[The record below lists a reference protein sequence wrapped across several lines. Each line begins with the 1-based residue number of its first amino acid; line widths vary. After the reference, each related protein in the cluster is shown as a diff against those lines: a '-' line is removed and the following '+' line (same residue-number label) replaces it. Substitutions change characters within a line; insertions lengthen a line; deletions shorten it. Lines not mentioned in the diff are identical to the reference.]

1 MSLTTNGPRVQRLD
15 EIQAELKRQQL
26 DGWLLYDFRKSN
38 PGAQALIRPLLEG
51 NTASRR
57 VLLFIPAEG
66 TPTLAVHSIER
77 GSLRPDLPVNVVS
90 YASRGDFD
98 STLRGLLGGLSRVAM
113 EYSPGGDNP
122 YIGTVDAG
130 TIERVRAAGVEVVSS
145 GDVAQVLELWSQQ
158 QLDDHLTA
166 ADGVIAAKDAAFAF
180 LAERSRAGQSVTEV
194 EVQRVIEASFA
205 ESGLV
210 TGSSPNVSFGPHA
223 GDPHYHPLEGVRD
236 ATLQPG
242 DVVLID
248 LWAKVDSPNAPY
260 ADVTWMGVQGEPSP
274 RLQAVWEAVR
284 EARDAAFRTIAD
296 AYAQGRWPAGAEAD
310 RAARQVLEGAGL
322 GEAFTH
328 RTGHSL
334 GQRTT
339 HGSAAHLDDFE
350 TADTRLLM
358 PGLGLTIEPGA
369 YFPEWGVRSEI
380 NLYIGE
386 DGPLATTEL
395 QSDLELL

>member
-1 MSLTTNGPRVQRLD
+1 MSPQTQTPRIDRLN
-15 EIQAELKRQQL
+15 EIQAELRRQQL
-26 DGWLLYDFRKSN
+26 GGWLLYDFRRSN
-38 PGAQALIRPLLEG
+38 PGAQSLIRPLMEG

-57 VLLFIPAEG
+57 VLLFIPADG
-66 TPTLAVHSIER
+66 RPTLAVHSIER
-77 GSLRPDLPVNVVS
+77 GSLRDDLPVNVVS
-90 YASRGDFD
+90 YASREDFD
-98 STLRGLLGGLSRVAM
+98 ATLRSMVGGLARVAM

-130 TIERVRAAGVEVVSS
+130 TIERVRATGVEVVSS

-166 ADGVIAAKDAAFAF
+166 ADGVIYAKDAAFAF
-180 LAERSRAGQSVTEV
+180 LAERSRAGQPVTEV
-194 EVQRVIEASFA
+194 EVQELIEAKFA
-205 ESGLV
+205 EAGLV
-210 TGSSPNVSFGPHA
+210 TGSSPNVSFGAHA
-223 GDPHYHPLEGVRD
+223 GDPHYHPLKGVRD

-248 LWAKVDSPNAPY
+248 LWAKVDSPQAPY
-260 ADVTWMGVQGEPSP
+260 ADVTWMGVQGEPSA
-274 RLQAVWEAVR
+274 RLLEVWEAVK
-284 EARDAAFRTIAD
+284 EARDVAFRAIAA
-296 AYAQGRWPAGAEAD
+296 AYAEDRWPTGAEVD
-310 RAARQVLEGAGL
+310 RAARAVLVNAGL
-322 GEAFTH
+322 GDAFTH

-334 GQRTT
+334 GLRTT

-369 YFPEWGVRSEI
+369 YFPDFGVRSEI
-380 NLYIGE
+380 NLYVGD

>member
-1 MSLTTNGPRVQRLD
+1 MSLTNDAPRIQRLD
-15 EIQAELKRQQL
+15 RIQAELARQGL

-66 TPTLAVHSIER
+66 TPTLAVHSIEF
-77 GSLRPDLPVNVVS
+77 GSLRADLPVKAVS
-90 YASRGDFD
+90 YASREDFD
-98 STLRGLLGGLSRVAM
+98 ATLRAMVGGLSRVAM

-122 YIGTVDAG
+122 YFGTVDAG
-130 TIERVRAAGVEVVSS
+130 TIERVRATGVEVVSS
-145 GDVAQVLELWSQQ
+145 GDVAQVLELWTEQ

-180 LAERSRAGQSVTEV
+180 LAERSWAGERVTEV
-194 EVQRVIEASFA
+194 EVQRVIEAKFA
-205 ESGLV
+205 EAGLV
-210 TGSSPNVSFGPHA
+210 TGSSPNVSFGAHA

-236 ATLQPG
+236 AALEPG

-248 LWAKVDSPNAPY
+248 LWAKVDSPQAPY
-260 ADVTWMGVQGEPSP
+260 ADVTWMGVQGAPSA
-274 RLQAVWEAVR
+274 RLQEVWEAVR

-296 AYAQGRWPAGAEAD
+296 AYAAGRWPTGAEAD
-310 RAARQVLEGAGL
+310 RAARKVLVDAGL

-334 GQRTT
+334 GLHTT

-380 NLYIGE
+380 NLYIGD

>member
-1 MSLTTNGPRVQRLD
+1 MSLTNDAPRIQRLD
-15 EIQAELKRQQL
+15 RIQAELARQDL

-66 TPTLAVHSIER
+66 TPTLAVHSIEF
-77 GSLRPDLPVNVVS
+77 GSLRKDLPVKAVS
-90 YASRGDFD
+90 YASREDFD
-98 STLRGLLGGLSRVAM
+98 ATLRAMVGGLSRVAM

-130 TIERVRAAGVEVVSS
+130 TIERVRATGVEVVSS
-145 GDVAQVLELWSQQ
+145 GDVAQVLELWTEQ

-166 ADGVIAAKDAAFAF
+166 AEGVIAAKDAAFAF
-180 LAERSRAGQSVTEV
+180 LTERSRVGEQVTEV
-194 EVQRVIEASFA
+194 EVQRVIEAKFA
-205 ESGLV
+205 EAGLV
-210 TGSSPNVSFGPHA
+210 TGSSPNVSFGAHA

-236 ATLQPG
+236 AALEPG

-248 LWAKVDSPNAPY
+248 LWAKVDSPQAPY
-260 ADVTWMGVQGEPSP
+260 ADVTWMGVQGAPSA
-274 RLQAVWEAVR
+274 RLQEVWEAVR

-296 AYAQGRWPAGAEAD
+296 AYAAGRWPTGAEAD
-310 RAARQVLEGAGL
+310 RAARKVLVDAGL

-334 GQRTT
+334 GLHTT

-380 NLYIGE
+380 NLYIGD